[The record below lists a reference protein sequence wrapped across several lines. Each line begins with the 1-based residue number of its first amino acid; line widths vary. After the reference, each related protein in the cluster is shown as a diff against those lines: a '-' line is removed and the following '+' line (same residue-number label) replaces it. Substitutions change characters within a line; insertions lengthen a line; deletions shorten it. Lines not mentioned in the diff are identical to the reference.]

1 MLNDSSDPKCC
12 AGSSSNPHHRLP
24 QASRDQRDMTG
35 RHFSPT
41 SETLPPRTMIEEV
54 RDACHRDHARTQDT
68 SDIGLGA
75 SSMSTLLD
83 PISSRVGGGAGSSS
97 SSPPPEDSMD
107 MDFVAPLR
115 PKSTPFPYPEH
126 RRRKDRYCCSEDSDD
141 SNVREVESNSDSE
154 TTLFDSIQ
162 DFVPSIRLPD
172 LPIEIQEGIL
182 DHIFG
187 SRVSPTSR
195 SSMKVSSVKRIDYTA
210 MRHCRRREL
219 TDLSLISKV
228 WRVLIQQR
236 LYRHIKLKGTID
248 YLEEAMVHF
257 AQHLHL
263 QSYVKH
269 IEIWFP
275 VFQPSYGAMT
285 SYSTLALPTVTT
297 DGLTNATYTLPGNNC
312 SLQQVFVF
320 VSQTLPQVRVLTLE
334 GGERRKAPKVL
345 HFNPQPRDSNTPR
358 SLAPIS
364 SVTTLV
370 TRGQWNLMRDNRDFA
385 NILGALPN
393 LNQWHGSYS
402 KPKSKLYITI
412 ADFLPHL
419 PQNITN
425 LKLNLETDYRR
436 EPVVPPFFT
445 KAAMRIHLCSVM
457 AENTLQLEHLSYTGR
472 VCHTFFDAIL
482 RTHQPRTTKFK
493 SIDLTVKNCCRPVSG
508 FNDSG
513 SGIQDMSFIE
523 AFEKLV
529 LAAIRSL
536 SVLHKVEY
544 LRVRFVDLGKPH
556 CIRNGKSYVLTT
568 TTESVLPP
576 LNPFFIL
583 QNDRCEG
590 VWSEKIIEEMARVR
604 PQVSFGELS
613 HSFGNITY
621 NKEGR
626 MVVAPESPNA
636 KITSLKL
643 ENYRLLAHRITIQ

>member
-1 MLNDSSDPKCC
+1 
-12 AGSSSNPHHRLP
+12 
-24 QASRDQRDMTG
+24 MTG
-35 RHFSPT
+35 RSFGPG
-41 SETLPPRTMIEEV
+41 SETLPLRTIMEEV
-54 RDACHRDHARTQDT
+54 RDACHRDYVRTQDT
-68 SDIGLGA
+68 SDIGGLGA

-83 PISSRVGGGAGSSS
+83 PIAGRVGSTS
-97 SSPPPEDSMD
+97 SSPPPDDSMD

-126 RRRKDRYCCSEDSDD
+126 RRRKDGYSCSDD
-141 SNVREVESNSDSE
+141 SDNTDLQEIGSGSDSE
-154 TTLFDSIQ
+154 TTLFDSIN
-162 DFVPSIRLPD
+162 DFIPSIRLTD

-219 TDLSLISKV
+219 TDLSLVSKV

-236 LYRHIKLKGTID
+236 LYRHIKLKGTVD
-248 YLEEAMVHF
+248 FLEEAMVHF
-257 AQHLHL
+257 AHYEQL

-275 VFQPSYGAMT
+275 VFQPAYGAT
-285 SYSTLALPTVTT
+285 ASFPGLALPTVTL

-312 SLQQVFVF
+312 SLQQVFFF
-320 VSQTLPQVRVLTLE
+320 VAQTLPQVRVLTLE

-345 HFNPQPRDSNTPR
+345 HFHTQKRDSESPR
-358 SLAPIS
+358 SLTSLS

-385 NILGALPN
+385 NILDALPN

-412 ADFLPHL
+412 SEFLPHL
-419 PQNITN
+419 PHNITN

-445 KAAMRIHLCSVM
+445 KAAVRTHLCSVM
-457 AENTLQLEHLSYTGR
+457 AENILQLEHLSYTGR
-472 VCHTFFDAIL
+472 VCHTFFDTVI
-482 RTHQPRTTKFK
+482 RTHQARTTKLK
-493 SIDLTVKNCCRPVSG
+493 SIDLTVKNCCRPLSG

-529 LAAIRSL
+529 LASIRSL
-536 SVLHKVEY
+536 VVLQKVDY
-544 LRVRFVDLGKPH
+544 MRIRFVDLGK
-556 CIRNGKSYVLTT
+556 
-568 TTESVLPP
+568 
-576 LNPFFIL
+576 L
-583 QNDRCEG
+583 QLHYPRSRSSC
-590 VWSEKIIEEMARVR
+590 
-604 PQVSFGELS
+604 
-613 HSFGNITY
+613 
-621 NKEGR
+621 
-626 MVVAPESPNA
+626 
-636 KITSLKL
+636 
-643 ENYRLLAHRITIQ
+643 

>member
-1 MLNDSSDPKCC
+1 M
-12 AGSSSNPHHRLP
+12 AGK
-24 QASRDQRDMTG
+24 
-35 RHFSPT
+35 HFGPA
-41 SETLPPRTMIEEV
+41 SETLPLRAAMEDCPY
-54 RDACHRDHARTQDT
+54 DHARTQDT
-68 SDIGLGA
+68 SDIGALGA
-75 SSMSTLLD
+75 SSISTLLD
-83 PISSRVGGGAGSSS
+83 PIASRVGSSS
-97 SSPPPEDSMD
+97 SSPPPDDSMD

-126 RRRKDRYCCSEDSDD
+126 RRRKDGYSCSDD
-141 SNVREVESNSDSE
+141 SENAEMRDVGSASDSE
-154 TTLFDSIQ
+154 TTLFDSIHN
-162 DFVPSIRLPD
+162 FLPSIRLTD
-172 LPIEIQEGIL
+172 LPIEIQEGVL

-236 LYRHIKLKGTID
+236 LYRHIKLKGTVD
-248 YLEEAMVHF
+248 FLEDAMVHF
-257 AQHLHL
+257 AQYGHL

-275 VFQPSYGAMT
+275 VFQPSYSATT
-285 SYSTLALPTVTT
+285 SFPGLVLPTVTME
-297 DGLTNATYTLPGNNC
+297 GLTNATYTLPGNNC
-312 SLQQVFVF
+312 SLQQVFYF
-320 VSQTLPQVRVLTLE
+320 VAETLPQVRVLTLE

-345 HFNPQPRDSNTPR
+345 HFHTQRPDSEPPLSLT
-358 SLAPIS
+358 SLASI
-364 SVTTLV
+364 TTLV

-385 NILGALPN
+385 NILHALPN
-393 LNQWHGSYS
+393 LTQWHGSYS
-402 KPKSKLYITI
+402 KPKSKLYTTI
-412 ADFLPHL
+412 SDFLPHL

-445 KAAMRIHLCSVM
+445 KAAMRTHLCSVM
-457 AENTLQLEHLSYTGR
+457 AESILQLEHLSYTGR
-472 VCHTFFDAIL
+472 VCHTFFETAA
-482 RTHQPRTTKFK
+482 RTHSTRTTRLK
-493 SIDLTVKNCCRPVSG
+493 SVDLTVKNCCRPVSG
-508 FNDSG
+508 FSDSG

-529 LAAIRSL
+529 LAAISSL
-536 SVLHKVEY
+536 VVLHKVEY
-544 LRVRFVDLGKPH
+544 LRIRFVDL
-556 CIRNGKSYVLTT
+556 
-568 TTESVLPP
+568 ESVLPP

-590 VWSEKIIEEMARVR
+590 VWSEKIISEMARVR
-604 PQVSFGELS
+604 PQVTFADIS

-626 MVVAPESPNA
+626 MVVTPENPNA
-636 KITSLKL
+636 KISSLKL
-643 ENYRLLAHRITIQ
+643 DNYRLLAHRITIQ